1 MIKWKKG
8 RSLSVLGGTKIGG
21 CNLLKGRRSRD
32 MRGRS
37 GEAWIKIIRKVVISI
52 CIIEIGER
60 QQEANLK

>member
-1 MIKWKKG
+1 M
-8 RSLSVLGGTKIGG
+8 LGGTKIGG